1 MQTTL
6 DQPPPVLTPQL
17 DLLPQ
22 HGELFEDD
30 VHTQI
35 WGLLATF
42 YPDRDITERRRETR
56 YPFPSLVH
64 LTPVGSDGVTPEGET
79 IVVIGK
85 HLSVRGLGFY
95 HPMPLADRRMIVS
108 LETSISSESGTCSE
122 DGYSQWIGFLI
133 DLSWCRFT
141 GEGWYESGGRF
152 LQAVLSPLGSCQE
165 TTIAGQGG

>member
-6 DQPPPVLTPQL
+6 MQTTMDQPPPVLTPQL

-22 HGELFEDD
+22 NGELLEDE

-35 WGLLATF
+35 WGRLAAF
-42 YPDRDITERRRETR
+42 YPDRNITERRRETR

-64 LTPVGSDGVTPEGET
+64 LTPVGGDGATPDGDT

-108 LETSISSESGTCSE
+108 LETGTCSQ
-122 DGYSQWIGFLI
+122 DGISQWVGLLI
-133 DLSWCRFT
+133 DLSWCRFN
-141 GEGWYESGGRF
+141 GEGWYESGGCF
-152 LQAVLSPLGSCQE
+152 LQTVLSPLGSS
-165 TTIAGQGG
+165 AKK